1 MACLGALKRRIKPA
15 QARVK
20 ANVNE
25 WMWASLRH
33 PALLALFCK
42 VFCGAKPCGVQPRK
56 HASKPSTNNLKNTGR
71 CEENRKW
78 RQRKIWP
85 TGYGRCSRCRHLASH
100 KSVTKSPRAD
110 LFLTCVHLCR
120 IVSSDLG
127 EGNHFL
133 QGRVQVWL
141 FKRLRKIRRDA
152 VGKTNVLWTGQ
163 KWIN

>member
-1 MACLGALKRRIKPA
+1 MR
-15 QARVK
+15 
-20 ANVNE
+20 
-25 WMWASLRH
+25 ASLRH

-127 EGNHFL
+127 EADPVSTIFCGVECQSPYGSTPQKTPQNKASCVSQTPCPTCHPKTPVFT
-133 QGRVQVWL
+133 QKSRVCS
-141 FKRLRKIRRDA
+141 
-152 VGKTNVLWTGQ
+152 
-163 KWIN
+163 